1 VRYRQAGKK
10 PDVNNYDDIDKFKSI
25 NDNYGH
31 QRETRFS
38 QKSEIFC
45 LRISDR
51 QILLQ
56 IRRRGIVIILPD
68 TGPSEAEALAEGL
81 EARWKKPA

>member
-1 VRYRQAGKK
+1 MSIIMI
-10 PDVNNYDDIDKFKSI
+10 DIDKFKSI

-51 QILLQ
+51 QIFAA
-56 IRRRGIVIILPD
+56 D
-68 TGPSEAEALAEGL
+68 T
-81 EARWKKPA
+81 EARNLYNTSGYRTLRGRSPAERLRSTVEKPA